1 MAERKVYGAS
11 LSTATMRAVACLYE
25 KDLDFEFVQ
34 VDMRAGAH
42 KQEPFISLNPFGQV
56 PAYQEGDATFFESR
70 AISKSIAY
78 KYMDRGTQLLGMSPE
93 ESAQVGVWTEVEAH
107 QFDPPASKL
116 LFECLFKP
124 MFMGTPT
131 DEAVVAENEAK
142 LGKVLDVYEA
152 RLGKSKYLAGPDF
165 SLADLHHLPVI
176 HVLLKVPRVAALFT
190 SREHVNAWVKDITSR
205 PAWCKVVQT
214 YNF

>member
-1 MAERKVYGAS
+1 MAERKVYGVS

-25 KDLDFEFVQ
+25 KDLDFEFVE

-70 AISKSIAY
+70 AITKSIAY
-78 KYMDRGTQLLGMSPE
+78 KYMDKGTQLLGQSPE
-93 ESAQVGVWTEVEAH
+93 ESAQIGVWTEVEAH

-116 LFECLFKP
+116 LYECLFKP

-131 DEAVVAENEAK
+131 DDAVVAEYETK
-142 LGKVLDVYEA
+142 LCKVLDVYEA
-152 RLGKSKYLAGPDF
+152 RLAKHKYLAGSDF
-165 SLADLHHLPVI
+165 SLADLHHLPCI
-176 HVLLKVPRVAALFT
+176 HVLMKVPRVAALFT
-190 SREHVNAWVKDITSR
+190 SREHLNAWVKDITSR
-205 PAWCKVVQT
+205 PAWCKVVKT